1 MEFYAA
7 YFSIHTISYEEA
19 CQGRERL
26 ETESWELQRIED
38 KVREELFESLKVA
51 AEMYTRGF
59 EFMPI
64 DLYLADD
71 RKFQIIDGK
80 IMPSLRSIEGMGV
93 LMAAEL
99 KEEAKKRPFKSQ
111 EDLGARVWSLKS
123 LVRHMAELGI
133 LGDLPEMG

>member
-1 MEFYAA
+1 
-7 YFSIHTISYEEA
+7 
-19 CQGRERL
+19 
-26 ETESWELQRIED
+26 
-38 KVREELFESLKVA
+38 
-51 AEMYTRGF
+51 MYTRGF

-80 IMPSLRSIEGMGV
+80 IMPSLRSIKGMGV

-133 LGDLPEMG
+133 LGILGDLPEMG